1 VLDSVFEKEEAS
13 LKEAVNEALAY
24 CDEEERSHRE
34 ALLNRALHP
43 QCDFDRGHRL
53 MLYALALV
61 PEQVSW
67 GFKMRERLHRFF
79 RGG

>member
-1 VLDSVFEKEEAS
+1 VLDSDFEKEEAS

-24 CDEEERSHRE
+24 CNEEERSQRE

-67 GFKMRERLHRFF
+67 GFKVREAVHSLFHK
-79 RGG
+79 